1 MTELILHIGHP
12 KTGTTALQRGYLR
25 QRHALVEKGV
35 LYPYLNRESDRHTS
49 LAPAFI
55 GTEIVT
61 GDVAFLP
68 HWPGGDVMGQ
78 SRHMWQEVKAQI
90 AQHRPAKV
98 VLSGEGFFQLQYR
111 WQMERMSAL
120 LGEVFDK
127 ITVVAYLRSP
137 QTRFLSSYQQ
147 GLKFSGHRAFLPPR
161 PYMLVLSTWA
171 RFGPGPLKLHVFDRK
186 ALIGGDVALDF
197 ATRYTPE
204 VLDEIRARPNP
215 ELNTTLSAEAM
226 AVLEPHADQVEG
238 LTGPE
243 RQDAWRPLHDIMLR
257 LDREVPGF
265 TRPRLTE
272 AASIRIQRHSM
283 DIRWLRDDLGI
294 TFGDVDYDIVSTE
307 ELDEKWIPSIT
318 ELCPVDPER
327 RDQLAQALAQ
337 ELARPAVRSANWVT
351 RVLRRMVRG

>member
-25 QRHALVEKGV
+25 QRHALVDKGV

-49 LAPAFI
+49 LAPVFI

-78 SRHMWQEVKAQI
+78 SRHMWQEVQAQI
-90 AQHRPAKV
+90 AQHKPAKV

-147 GLKFSGHRAFLPPR
+147 GLKFSGHRAYLPAR

-171 RFGPGPLKLHVFDRK
+171 RFGPGPLELHVFDRK

-226 AVLEPHADQVEG
+226 AVLEPYTDQVEG
-238 LTGPE
+238 LTGPN
-243 RQDAWRPLHDIMLR
+243 RQSAWRPLHDIMLR
-257 LDREVPGF
+257 LDQTVPGF
-265 TRPRLTE
+265 TRPRLTTE
-272 AASIRIQRHSM
+272 ASATIQRRTM
-283 DIRWLRDDLGI
+283 DIRWLRHDHDI
-294 TFGDVDYDIVSTE
+294 TFADVDYDIVSTE
-307 ELDEKWIPSIT
+307 EQDGVWRPSIT
-318 ELCPVDPER
+318 ELCQVDTARCAELAA
-327 RDQLAQALAQ
+327 QLEHALAQ
-337 ELARPAVRSANWVT
+337 RTLGPTTLVNRIMR
-351 RVLRRMVRG
+351 RLRQG